1 MENTAKDKQ
10 MLDTVLKV
18 VGIIVSA
25 IGTLVK
31 IVDMLQNTKDKHQKS
46 NREKLDQSQVAF
58 LMKVTINRG
67 EPFALRE
74 SPLFLL
80 YHVSHWLSISMQYNP
95 SSY

>member
-1 MENTAKDKQ
+1 

-46 NREKLDQSQVAF
+46 NREKYDQS
-58 LMKVTINRG
+58 
-67 EPFALRE
+67 
-74 SPLFLL
+74 
-80 YHVSHWLSISMQYNP
+80 
-95 SSY
+95 